1 MLMRLSVIGA
11 KQLLFIK
18 IALTLSNGSSTNRV
32 QSFYLFSGISFG
44 NTVVYLKQTQLYPQ
58 NIK

>member
-32 QSFYLFSGISFG
+32 QSFFFYLVAFLLE
-44 NTVVYLKQTQLYPQ
+44 TMLCT
-58 NIK
+58 

>member
-32 QSFYLFSGISFG
+32 QSFFLSCGISFG
-44 NTVVYLKQTQLYPQ
+44 NTVVYLKQTQLNLQ